1 VLAMAKHLAV
11 HFSGVTKVKEGQ
23 YQIRFH
29 HFFCYFNM
37 YRYFRRFAPIKHDS
51 VHELF
56 RSSKSKGAWK
66 KEPSVE
72 GQFMVTWRE
81 PVPPKELTGSVP
93 FSLEDEKI
101 LSLLK
106 QLQHDEHNKQHL
118 FSRIFQFLD
127 DEPKNKKRVQP
138 KRNPKPKHQKK
149 VIKGTSDSPHEIT
162 DMVAIQ
168 DSNMYIDCLA
178 APTPVLVPHNTRKRK
193 REERELPPAK
203 RYSPEIVNYQ
213 STEQFV
219 FPNFV

>member
-1 VLAMAKHLAV
+1 MMNIINNT
-11 HFSGVTKVKEGQ
+11 FSPE
-23 YQIRFH
+23 
-29 HFFCYFNM
+29 FF
-37 YRYFRRFAPIKHDS
+37 S
-51 VHELF
+51 
-56 RSSKSKGAWK
+56 
-66 KEPSVE
+66 
-72 GQFMVTWRE
+72 
-81 PVPPKELTGSVP
+81 
-93 FSLEDEKI
+93 
-101 LSLLK
+101 
-106 QLQHDEHNKQHL
+106 
-118 FSRIFQFLD
+118 FLMM
-127 DEPKNKKRVQP
+127 
-138 KRNPKPKHQKK
+138 NPKTRKEYNQNEILNLNIKKK